1 MEQKDYDFFS
11 RLLEQLHQAEK
22 DGLGNRNISLTYV
35 ASGAQN
41 IGSVH
46 SQSNHYQGIPVD
58 RPVVQQ
64 TTETP
69 TPIPSPK
76 VMAHAVESAMT
87 RGYWW
92 ANTAWAVVYRI
103 YQIKGYNGG
112 FSQFVKDTATWPRSR
127 PWLSE
132 CNFDAVQKL
141 VSSGRLSGSPE
152 TWKYNGAQEQA
163 VRLAS
168 LLLAEMKED

>member
-1 MEQKDYDFFS
+1 MEEKETEFFN
-11 RLLEQLHQAEK
+11 RLLEHLHRADKE
-22 DGLGNRNISLTYV
+22 GLGSRNISLTYV
-35 ASGAQN
+35 ASGAQH
-41 IGSVH
+41 IGSIH

-58 RPVVQQ
+58 RPVDKQASD
-64 TTETP
+64 TP
-69 TPIPSPK
+69 MSPPSPK
-76 VMAHAVESAMT
+76 MMARAVEKAMT

-103 YQIKGYNGG
+103 YQIKGYSGG

-168 LLLAEMKED
+168 ALLTELKNG